1 MKQRFVTLCLMGLFA
16 TIIVGCSENGSNVEA
31 TGEWK
36 PEKPVEMVAQHV
48 PEVVGTR
55 LLGLYQTQLWNR
67 G

>member
-36 PEKPVEMVAQHV
+36 PEKPVEMVA
-48 PEVVGTR
+48 PARAGGGWDTFARVVSNAIMEQG
-55 LLGLYQTQLWNR
+55 
-67 G
+67 